1 MGCDMGKIGLIPE
14 IKAIIV
20 ITRGI
25 GKSLEVLSVDK
36 HKDLPLAEDYR
47 KEVLG

>member
-1 MGCDMGKIGLIPE
+1 MGKIGLIPE
-14 IKAIIV
+14 IKATIV
-20 ITRGI
+20 IRGI